1 MHVEITSQGFEL
13 TDSLRNYALRRLST
27 PLMRARDRARQ
38 VSIHLS
44 DENGPRGGVDKRCLV
59 AIRLAGSMP
68 LVIEETQSDLYSAID
83 SVSKRASHALT
94 RRLQR
99 GHTGRDR
106 SAKRQIIEAFASDD
120 APSPTGEG

>member
-13 TDSLRNYALRRLST
+13 TESLRDYALRRLRT
-27 PLMRARDRARQ
+27 PLTRARDRARQ

-68 LVIEETQSDLYSAID
+68 LVIEETQTDLYNAID
-83 SVSKRASHALT
+83 SVSKRASQALN

-99 GHTGRDR
+99 RHTGR
-106 SAKRQIIEAFASDD
+106 KRTEKRRIIEAFASADE
-120 APSPTGEG
+120 ASPPGHG

>member
-13 TDSLRNYALRRLST
+13 TDSLRNYTLRRLRT
-27 PLMRARDRARQ
+27 PLLRARDRARQ
-38 VSIHLS
+38 VSIYLS

-59 AIRLAGSMP
+59 AIRLAGSVP
-68 LVIEETQSDLYSAID
+68 LVIEETQTDLYSAID

-99 GHTGRDR
+99 RHGSRDR
-106 SAKRQIIEAFASDD
+106 SAKRQLIEAFTDGDD
-120 APSPTGEG
+120 DMPSGPA

>member
-13 TDSLRNYALRRLST
+13 TESLRDYALRRLRT

-68 LVIEETQSDLYSAID
+68 LVIEETQTDLYSAID
-83 SVSKRASHALT
+83 SVSKRASHALN

-99 GHTGRDR
+99 RHAGRNR
-106 SAKRQIIEAFASDD
+106 TEKRRIIEAFANADE
-120 APSPTGEG
+120 ALPSGHG